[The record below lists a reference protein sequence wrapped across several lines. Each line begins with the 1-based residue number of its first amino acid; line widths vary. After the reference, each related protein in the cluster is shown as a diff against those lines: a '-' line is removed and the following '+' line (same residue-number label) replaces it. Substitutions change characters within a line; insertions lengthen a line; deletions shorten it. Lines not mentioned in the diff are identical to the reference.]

1 MRQMIVKAPIYSISR
16 LRFGTDGKGITS
28 LVAFMGCPLRCR
40 HCINSWCHSDPSQA
54 RLMTPEDLYGELMID
69 DIYFQMTGGGVC
81 FGGGEPTLYPE
92 FIRQFRKVCGSRWR
106 ITVETALTCTEDV
119 IPEMA
124 RSVDRWIVDVKDL
137 SEEIYEEYT
146 RKRNDI
152 RSKLRVLLD
161 AGAETTVRVPH
172 IPGHNSDAD
181 VARTIGELRSMG
193 FDDID
198 EFTYTIK

>member
-1 MRQMIVKAPIYSISR
+1 MRQMIVKAPVYSISR

-54 RLMTPEDLYGELMID
+54 RLMSPEDLYGELMID

-146 RKRNDI
+146 GKRNDI

-198 EFTYTIK
+198 EFTYTTK

>member
-1 MRQMIVKAPIYSISR
+1 MIVKAPIYSISR

-40 HCINSWCHSDPSQA
+40 HCINRWCHSDPSQA

-193 FDDID
+193 FNDID
-198 EFTYTIK
+198 EFTYIT

>member
-1 MRQMIVKAPIYSISR
+1 MTVKAPIYSISR

-54 RLMTPEDLYGELMID
+54 RLMSPEDLDGELMID

-92 FIRQFRKVCGSRWR
+92 FIRQFRRVCGDRWR
-106 ITVETALTCTEDV
+106 ITVESALTCTEEV

-146 RKRNDI
+146 GKRNDI

-172 IPGHNSDAD
+172 IPGYNCDAD
-181 VARTIGELRSMG
+181 VASTIGELRGMG

-198 EFTYTIK
+198 EFTYTTK

>member
-54 RLMTPEDLYGELMID
+54 RLMSPEDLYGELMID

-106 ITVETALTCTEDV
+106 LTVESALTCTEDV
-119 IPEMA
+119 IHDMVP
-124 RSVDRWIVDVKDL
+124 VINKWIVDVKDL

>member
-40 HCINSWCHSDPSQA
+40 HCINRWCHSDPSKA

-172 IPGHNSDAD
+172 ILGYNSDAD
-181 VARTIGELRSMG
+181 VARTIAELRSMG
-193 FDDID
+193 FNDID
-198 EFTYTIK
+198 EFTYITK

>member
-1 MRQMIVKAPIYSISR
+1 MIVKAPIYSISR

-40 HCINSWCHSDPSQA
+40 HCINRWCHSDPSKA

-146 RKRNDI
+146 GKRNDI

-181 VARTIGELRSMG
+181 VARTRGELRSMG
-193 FDDID
+193 FNDID
-198 EFTYTIK
+198 EFTYIT

>member
-1 MRQMIVKAPIYSISR
+1 MRQMTVKAPIYSISR

-40 HCINSWCHSDPSQA
+40 HCINRWCHSDPSQA

-106 ITVETALTCTEDV
+106 ITVETALPCTEDV

-193 FDDID
+193 FNDID
-198 EFTYTIK
+198 EFTYIT

>member
-1 MRQMIVKAPIYSISR
+1 MKAPVYSISR

-54 RLMTPEDLYGELMID
+54 RLMSPEDLYGELMID

-146 RKRNDI
+146 GKRNDI

-193 FDDID
+193 FNDID
-198 EFTYTIK
+198 EFTYIT

>member
-40 HCINSWCHSDPSQA
+40 HCINNWCHSDPSRA
-54 RLMTPEDLYGELMID
+54 RLMSPEDLYGELMID

-146 RKRNDI
+146 GKRNDI

-193 FDDID
+193 FNDID
-198 EFTYTIK
+198 EFTYIT

>member
-40 HCINSWCHSDPSQA
+40 HCINRWCHSDPSQA

>member
-1 MRQMIVKAPIYSISR
+1 MRQMTVKAPIYSISR

-40 HCINSWCHSDPSQA
+40 HCINRWCHSDPSQA

-146 RKRNDI
+146 GKRNDI

-172 IPGHNSDAD
+172 ILGHNSDAD
-181 VARTIGELRSMG
+181 VARTVGELRSMG
-193 FDDID
+193 FNDID
-198 EFTYTIK
+198 EFTYIT

>member
-1 MRQMIVKAPIYSISR
+1 MTVKAPIYSISR

-146 RKRNDI
+146 GKRNDI

-181 VARTIGELRSMG
+181 VARTIAELRSMG
-193 FDDID
+193 FNDID
-198 EFTYTIK
+198 EFTYIT

>member
-40 HCINSWCHSDPSQA
+40 HCINNWCHSDPSQA
-54 RLMTPEDLYGELMID
+54 RLMSPEDLYGELMID

-146 RKRNDI
+146 GKRNDI

-193 FDDID
+193 FNDID
-198 EFTYTIK
+198 EFTYITK

>member
-40 HCINSWCHSDPSQA
+40 HCINRWCHSDPSQA

-152 RSKLRVLLD
+152 HSKLRVLLD

>member
-40 HCINSWCHSDPSQA
+40 HCINRWCHSDPSKA

-124 RSVDRWIVDVKDL
+124 RSIDRWIVDVKDL

-146 RKRNDI
+146 GKRNDI

-172 IPGHNSDAD
+172 ILGYNSDAD
-181 VARTIGELRSMG
+181 VARTIAELRSMG
-193 FDDID
+193 FNDID
-198 EFTYTIK
+198 EFTYITK

>member
-1 MRQMIVKAPIYSISR
+1 MKAPIYSISR

-40 HCINSWCHSDPSQA
+40 HCINRWCHSDPSKA

-124 RSVDRWIVDVKDL
+124 RSIDRWIVDVKDL

-146 RKRNDI
+146 GKRNDI

-172 IPGHNSDAD
+172 IPGYNSDAD
-181 VARTIGELRSMG
+181 VARTIAELRSMG

-198 EFTYTIK
+198 EFTYITK

>member
-1 MRQMIVKAPIYSISR
+1 MRQMTVKAPIYSINR

-40 HCINSWCHSDPSQA
+40 HCINSWCHSDPSLS
-54 RLMTPEDLYGELMID
+54 RLMSPEDLFDELMID
-69 DIYFQMTGGGVC
+69 NIYFQMTGGGVC

-106 ITVETALTCTEDV
+106 ITVETALTCPEDV
-119 IPEMA
+119 ILDMVP
-124 RSVDRWIVDVKDL
+124 VIDKWIVDVKDL
-137 SEEIYEEYT
+137 SEEIYERYT
-146 RKRNDI
+146 GRRNDI
-152 RSKLRVLLD
+152 RSKLKKLLD

-172 IPGHNSDAD
+172 IHGHNSDAD

-198 EFTYTIK
+198 EFTYTTK

>member
-1 MRQMIVKAPIYSISR
+1 MRQMTVKAPIYSISR
-16 LRFGTDGKGITS
+16 LRFGTDGKGLTS

-40 HCINSWCHSDPSQA
+40 HCINGWCHSDPSRA
-54 RLMTPEDLYGELMID
+54 RLMSPEDLYGELMID

-146 RKRNDI
+146 GKRNDI

-193 FDDID
+193 FNDID
-198 EFTYTIK
+198 EFTYIT

>member
-1 MRQMIVKAPIYSISR
+1 MKAPIYSISR

-54 RLMTPEDLYGELMID
+54 RLMSPEDLYGELMID

-92 FIRQFRKVCGSRWR
+92 FIRQFRKECGSRWR
-106 ITVETALTCTEDV
+106 ITVETALTCPEDV
-119 IPEMA
+119 ILDMVP
-124 RSVDRWIVDVKDL
+124 VIDKWIVDVKDL
-137 SEEIYEEYT
+137 SEEIYERYT
-146 RKRNDI
+146 GRRNDI
-152 RSKLRVLLD
+152 RSKLKKLLD

-172 IPGHNSDAD
+172 IPGYNCDAD
-181 VARTIGELRSMG
+181 VASTIGELRGMG

-198 EFTYTIK
+198 EFTYITK

>member
-1 MRQMIVKAPIYSISR
+1 MRQMTVKAPIYSISR

-54 RLMTPEDLYGELMID
+54 RLMSPEDLYGELMID

-146 RKRNDI
+146 GKRNDI

-193 FDDID
+193 FNDID
-198 EFTYTIK
+198 EFTYITK

>member
-1 MRQMIVKAPIYSISR
+1 MRQMIVKAPVYSISR

-54 RLMTPEDLYGELMID
+54 RLMSPEDLYGELMID

-146 RKRNDI
+146 GKRNDI
-152 RSKLRVLLD
+152 RSKLRALLD
-161 AGAETTVRVPH
+161 AGAVATVRVPH

-193 FDDID
+193 FNDID
-198 EFTYTIK
+198 EFTYITK

>member
-1 MRQMIVKAPIYSISR
+1 MRQMTVKAPIYSISR

-40 HCINSWCHSDPSQA
+40 HCINNWCHSDPSQA
-54 RLMTPEDLYGELMID
+54 RLMSPEDLYGELMID

-146 RKRNDI
+146 GKRNDI

-193 FDDID
+193 FNDID
-198 EFTYTIK
+198 EFTYITK

>member
-1 MRQMIVKAPIYSISR
+1 MKAPIYSISR

-54 RLMTPEDLYGELMID
+54 RLMSPEDLYGELMID

-146 RKRNDI
+146 GKRNDI

>member
-193 FDDID
+193 FNDID
-198 EFTYTIK
+198 EFTYIT

>member
-1 MRQMIVKAPIYSISR
+1 MRQMTVKAPIYSISR

-54 RLMTPEDLYGELMID
+54 RLMSPEDLYGELMID

-146 RKRNDI
+146 GKRNDI

-172 IPGHNSDAD
+172 IPGYNSDAD

>member
-1 MRQMIVKAPIYSISR
+1 MKAPIYSISR

-40 HCINSWCHSDPSQA
+40 HCINNWCHSDPSQA
-54 RLMTPEDLYGELMID
+54 RLMSPEDLYGELMID

-106 ITVETALTCTEDV
+106 ITVETALTCPEDV
-119 IPEMA
+119 ILDMVP
-124 RSVDRWIVDVKDL
+124 VIDKWIVDVKDL
-137 SEEIYEEYT
+137 SEEIYERYT
-146 RKRNDI
+146 GKRNDI
-152 RSKLRVLLD
+152 RSKLKVLLD
-161 AGAETTVRVPH
+161 AGAATTVRVPH
-172 IPGHNSDAD
+172 IHGHNSDAD

-198 EFTYTIK
+198 EFTYIT

>member
-40 HCINSWCHSDPSQA
+40 HCINRWCHSDPSQA

-124 RSVDRWIVDVKDL
+124 RSIDRWIVDVKDL

>member
-1 MRQMIVKAPIYSISR
+1 MRQMTVKAPIYSISR

-54 RLMTPEDLYGELMID
+54 RLMSPEDLYGELMID

-92 FIRQFRKVCGSRWR
+92 FIRQFRRVCGDRWR
-106 ITVETALTCTEDV
+106 ITVESALTCTEEV

-146 RKRNDI
+146 GKRNDI

-193 FDDID
+193 FNDID
-198 EFTYTIK
+198 EFTYIT

>member
-1 MRQMIVKAPIYSISR
+1 MRQMTVKAPIYSISR

-54 RLMTPEDLYGELMID
+54 RLMSPEDLYGELMID

-146 RKRNDI
+146 GKRNYI

-181 VARTIGELRSMG
+181 VARTIVGLRSMG
-193 FDDID
+193 VDDID
-198 EFTYTIK
+198 EFTYTTK

>member
-1 MRQMIVKAPIYSISR
+1 MRQMTVKAPIYSISR

-54 RLMTPEDLYGELMID
+54 RLMSPEDLYGELMID
-69 DIYFQMTGGGVC
+69 DIYFQMTGRGVC

-146 RKRNDI
+146 GKRNDI

-193 FDDID
+193 FNDID
-198 EFTYTIK
+198 EFTYIT

>member
-1 MRQMIVKAPIYSISR
+1 MRQMTVKAPIYSISR

-40 HCINSWCHSDPSQA
+40 HCINNWCHSDPSQA
-54 RLMTPEDLYGELMID
+54 RLMSPEDLYGELMID

-146 RKRNDI
+146 GKRNDI

-193 FDDID
+193 FNDID
-198 EFTYTIK
+198 EFTYIT

>member
-40 HCINSWCHSDPSQA
+40 HCINRWCHSDPSQA

-172 IPGHNSDAD
+172 ILGYNSDAD

>member
-1 MRQMIVKAPIYSISR
+1 MKAPVYSIRR

-54 RLMTPEDLYGELMID
+54 RLMSPEDLYGELMID

-92 FIRQFRKVCGSRWR
+92 FIRQFRRVCGDRWR
-106 ITVETALTCTEDV
+106 ITVESALTCTEDV

-146 RKRNDI
+146 GKRNDI

-161 AGAETTVRVPH
+161 AGAETSVRVPH

-181 VARTIGELRSMG
+181 VARTVGELRSMG
-193 FDDID
+193 FNDID
-198 EFTYTIK
+198 EFTYIT